1 MREDGGGGSSGGGA
15 GDQSFRRVFVWAAD
29 GWFHHTLYLLG
40 CIAQEIV

>member
-1 MREDGGGGSSGGGA
+1 MREDGGGGSGGGGA

-29 GWFHHTLYLLG
+29 GWFHHTWYLLE